1 MPPLSP
7 ILRRQS
13 QKPSTES
20 NDLGSNTIE
29 QTIPRKRTVYLEA
42 LKKFRI
48 DTKNLNPEPQRER
61 KRRGVRPTPQKETIQ
76 SGVAPDHGLGVE
88 IVTSDNPEKVSSQL
102 SYSDMQYQAFY
113 QPIEAFFSQPG
124 VSNALDGEDISL
136 EFLTYLQ
143 FDDPESQNAEMNL
156 AGEPEANHAAL
167 SDNDFQAIESGVGIG
182 TSDNQ
187 DEAGSSLS
195 FYDQQLRALNH
206 PIDFCRQS
214 DVLNA
219 LGEEDSFLDFLDEWN
234 LDNENAVSGNQNAVM
249 SSEGE
254 SEANHAAPSVNDF
267 QAVEKNTGQQAKLKK
282 AKHVKWADKFEEIAN
297 NIVKANTNVDPK
309 LSGIK
314 LHARLKAWCN
324 DQTPPLTCPTY
335 DCFNRNYL
343 VRSYKHYKWPL
354 ELIAVT
360 HSVINKYPKLGYRR
374 QYKKFMKEIEENY
387 SSKTPPTLKNFRTFI
402 EKMKKSASVIEN

>member
-7 ILRRQS
+7 ISRRQS

-42 LKKFRI
+42 LKNFRV

-76 SGVAPDHGLGVE
+76 SGAAPDHGLGVE

-113 QPIEAFFSQPG
+113 QPIEAFFSQPE
-124 VSNALDGEDISL
+124 VSNASDGEDISL

-143 FDDPESQNAEMNL
+143 FDEDDDPKSQNAEMNL

-167 SDNDFQAIESGVGIG
+167 SDNDFQAIELGVGIG

-234 LDNENAVSGNQNAVM
+234 LDNENAVSGNQNAAIN
-249 SSEGE
+249 SEGE
-254 SEANHAAPSVNDF
+254 SEANHAVPSVNDF

-282 AKHVKWADKFEEIAN
+282 AKHVKWADKFEEIAS
-297 NIVKANTNVDPK
+297 NIVKANTNVNSK

-324 DQTPPLTCPTY
+324 DQTPPINMP
-335 DCFNRNYL
+335 YL
-343 VRSYKHYKWPL
+343 
-354 ELIAVT
+354 
-360 HSVINKYPKLGYRR
+360 
-374 QYKKFMKEIEENY
+374 
-387 SSKTPPTLKNFRTFI
+387 
-402 EKMKKSASVIEN
+402 